1 MEKEH
6 VEINKSITQHCIHHD
21 SGNCTYLMSAHEP
34 CNGLC
39 NGFATFNSEIRA
51 MVNKRLPY
59 KNHVKHNDSVD
70 KYSLDLA
77 FNYPHIEDDSIQKLL

>member
-6 VEINKSITQHCIHHD
+6 VNKSITQHCIHHD
-21 SGNCTYLMSAHEP
+21 NGNCHYLMSAHEK

-39 NGFATFNSEIRA
+39 NAFATFNSEIRA
-51 MVNKRLPY
+51 MVNKRLSY
-59 KNHVKHNDSVD
+59 KDHVKHNDSVD

-77 FNYPHIEDDSIQKLL
+77 FSHPHIEGDSIQELL